1 MALGEKIVEKE
12 DLVKGRLVGLVVKGD
27 NGGNNED
34 VPISNAVITLYK
46 KSANGKKE
54 KDIKVKSVKSG
65 IEGFYRI
72 DDIIPGEYRFT
83 VGAPGYVVETVNVKI
98 EPWITTNIHK
108 LVAVKKSNKKG
119 IVTGKIKST
128 STGLLITKPIVL
140 EFRRGIDP
148 DLTENAE
155 VIQSENGRYS
165 IGLPAGNYTVTAKAD
180 GYITSTRYAVS
191 YGDDI
196 TSKDQDIVIS
206 PKMIQGESS
215 FRAVLTWGERPYD
228 LDSHLMGPTPDG
240 SKFQL
245 YFNNRDIYYQGQ
257 VYSNLDTDDIYSY
270 GPETITVNKLV
281 DGTYDYYVHNYTN
294 GDVTSSPQLSISDA
308 MVQVYDNKG
317 SILKTFNVPKS
328 GTGAVWHVFTLIVTD
343 NKYIIVPVDNIS
355 DIDSFLNY
363 TKIPTDPIP
372 EPPPNS
378 TDSNESNQGSDVNSP
393 NSAINEE
400 EKETKTQSRKQSD
413 IDSNNSDLEAKKDD
427 SDN

>member
-1 MALGEKIVEKE
+1 MCSS
-12 DLVKGRLVGLVVKGD
+12 DLVV
-27 NGGNNED
+27 
-34 VPISNAVITLYK
+34 
-46 KSANGKKE
+46 
-54 KDIKVKSVKSG
+54 
-65 IEGFYRI
+65 
-72 DDIIPGEYRFT
+72 
-83 VGAPGYVVETVNVKI
+83 
-98 EPWITTNIHK
+98 
-108 LVAVKKSNKKG
+108 
-119 IVTGKIKST
+119 
-128 STGLLITKPIVL
+128 
-140 EFRRGIDP
+140 
-148 DLTENAE
+148 
-155 VIQSENGRYS
+155 
-165 IGLPAGNYTVTAKAD
+165 
-180 GYITSTRYAVS
+180 
-191 YGDDI
+191 
-196 TSKDQDIVIS
+196 
-206 PKMIQGESS
+206 IQGESS

-355 DIDSFLNY
+355 DMDSFLNY

-372 EPPPNS
+372 EPPPN
-378 TDSNESNQGSDVNSP
+378 P
-393 NSAINEE
+393 
-400 EKETKTQSRKQSD
+400 
-413 IDSNNSDLEAKKDD
+413 ID
-427 SDN
+427 